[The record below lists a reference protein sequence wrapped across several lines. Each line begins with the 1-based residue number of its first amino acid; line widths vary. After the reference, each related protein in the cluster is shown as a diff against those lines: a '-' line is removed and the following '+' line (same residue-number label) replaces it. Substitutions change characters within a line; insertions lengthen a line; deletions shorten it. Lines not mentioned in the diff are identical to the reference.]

1 MCFYVRRMK
10 RISFFL
16 AAALLTAPAI
26 LNAQD
31 AATQEQLN
39 KLSGQIENLIEMQA
53 AQAKRIDAIA
63 KDVQSLQQAQANKPV
78 VDYASQ
84 DDLKQLA
91 AKLQEVDRKRQDDN
105 ERVLDELKK
114 LGSTLK
120 ASVPKRTAAAP
131 PVSTGDE
138 TTTPAPTKIPDKGF
152 EYKVQSGD
160 TLGAIAKAYQ
170 EKNIKV
176 TVKQILDANP
186 GLKPEKMYVGQKIF
200 IPAPQQ

>member
-1 MCFYVRRMK
+1 MK

-16 AAALLTAPAI
+16 AAALLSAPAI
-26 LNAQD
+26 SNAQD

-63 KDVQSLQQAQANKPV
+63 KDLQNVQQAQANKPV
-78 VDYASQ
+78 VDYATQ
-84 DDLKQLA
+84 DELKQLA
-91 AKLQEVDRKRQDDN
+91 AKIKEVDGKRQDDN
-105 ERVLDELKK
+105 ERVLEELKK

-120 ASVPKRTAAAP
+120 ATATKHTAP
-131 PVSTGDE
+131 APVSTGDD
-138 TTTPAPTKIPDKGF
+138 TTATTSKIPDKGF
-152 EYKVQSGD
+152 EYKVQAGD
-160 TLGAIAKAYQ
+160 TLGAIVKAYQ

-176 TVKQILDANP
+176 TIKQILEANP